1 MDHVDAAVGQA
12 GPRMSGLLTSLAE
25 QGSGMVGRAFE
36 RAQRI
41 QAVAAGAAASLSR
54 LRKALLAAGMSEDH
68 QLLREMGEV
77 EALVRWLGGTENSMG
92 KPKE

>member
-41 QAVAAGAAASLSR
+41 QAVAAGAAVTGGHPRRGARSQREQHASGSHKR
-54 LRKALLAAGMSEDH
+54 RDSQGA
-68 QLLREMGEV
+68 QV
-77 EALVRWLGGTENSMG
+77 V
-92 KPKE
+92 P